1 MSLTA
6 HCLLV
11 EDKNKHKYFME
22 IQVISVCFGLSVATD
37 DLYQNNDERMVVLI
51 NRRLCL

>member
-1 MSLTA
+1 MSLTV

-11 EDKNKHKYFME
+11 ENKNKHKYFKE
-22 IQVISVCFGLSVATD
+22 IQVISVCFGFSVAMD

-51 NRRLCL
+51 NRQLCL